1 MAESGEV
8 LFDGSEDVEDWESVD
23 TVSTSEQDF
32 NDYDLEFID
41 AEDVEE
47 GDYWV
52 GEYTGT
58 REIGDAQSPSSIF
71 DNGEQEISYA
81 FPNHAMLK
89 SQLTDTQLSEKQSRA
104 DNPVEVGETVAIV
117 YQGTEELDNR
127 PMDMHVWEVRR
138 PPE

>member
-41 AEDVEE
+41 ADDVEE

-89 SQLTDTQLSEKQSRA
+89 SQLTDTELSEKQSRA

>member
-41 AEDVEE
+41 ADDVEE

-89 SQLTDTQLSEKQSRA
+89 SQLTDTQLSDNQSRA